1 MSTHSFCYMA
11 LYVNVIKS
19 EQLQASASR
28 IDGNTFAFRIKV
40 HPDYDLGPARAY
52 TLRGKYRQ
60 FFLRVSADN
69 VDEFISANVIIQPDR
84 TLDVVV
90 EMVGL
95 PQNFVCDTLC

>member
-1 MSTHSFCYMA
+1 MFRANNFKQARRELM
-11 LYVNVIKS
+11 VIFFLP
-19 EQLQASASR
+19 ELQ
-28 IDGNTFAFRIKV
+28 V
-40 HPDYDLGPARAY
+40 HPECDLGPARAY

-69 VDEFISANVIIQPDR
+69 TDELISANVVIQPDR

-95 PQNFVCDTLC
+95 PEFYSWLSLLIAILL

>member
-1 MSTHSFCYMA
+1 MSI
-11 LYVNVIKS
+11 LIN
-19 EQLQASASR
+19 
-28 IDGNTFAFRIKV
+28 
-40 HPDYDLGPARAY
+40 DLGPARAY

-90 EMVGL
+90 EIVEL
-95 PQNFVCDTLC
+95 PNILFMTLFTNGRLYSSFTLLVPRR